1 MTRQRPILDL
11 TVETEQCVL
20 CSRVLGSGTDHLSRI
35 FLFTACGCVRL
46 PRLLAQQMMIAHCD
60 QVICGDC
67 SLGSHPADIRNRHRI
82 SLLYHCPRHD
92 HFMYGRQKVRE
103 IFGLE
108 CAICLTSVS
117 EKYEWPAD
125 ENELEVQD
133 ERVRLPCGDYL
144 PRIRPSSQPL
154 LT

>member
-1 MTRQRPILDL
+1 M
-11 TVETEQCVL
+11 ETEQCVL
-20 CSRVLGSGTDHLSRI
+20 CSRILGSGTDHLSRI
-35 FLFTACGCVRL
+35 FLFTSCSCVRL
-46 PRLLAQQMMIAHCD
+46 LGLLDQQMALAHCN

-67 SLGSHPADIRNRHRI
+67 SLGSYPADVRNRHRI

-103 IFGLE
+103 IFGLD
-108 CAICLTSVS
+108 CAICLTSLS
-117 EKYEWPAD
+117 EKYECSGS

-144 PRIRPSSQPL
+144 PTIRPSTKPL